1 MIIPTLI
8 ELEDVMS
15 VDSLR
20 DLAEQ
25 PVGRLDEAVGDLV
38 SDRKMQAK
46 GMLDEAVDAAEQ
58 VYGLAN
64 RTARGA
70 LNQAAG
76 PARSARDEV
85 EDFIGDRPVLA
96 AGIALGVGIALGAL
110 LLGGGRAAYDRR

>member
-1 MIIPTLI
+1 
-8 ELEDVMS
+8 MS
-15 VDSLR
+15 TDSLR
-20 DLAEQ
+20 DAAD
-25 PVGRLDEAVGDLV
+25 PTFGRLEEAVGDLV

-46 GMLDEAVDAAEQ
+46 GILDEAVGAAEQ
-58 VYGLAN
+58 VYGLAS